1 MQFSILVNAP
11 PYSASGALSAYRFA
25 CAVLAGGH
33 RLYRVFFYHDGVLN
47 ANGLNQFAQ
56 DELDLQAQWADLAQ
70 RHHFELAVCIAS
82 ALRRGV
88 LDANEA
94 NRYDKPSSNLHA
106 AFTIVGLGQLVDAD
120 LNSDRLVTFGD

>member
-11 PYSASGALSAYRFA
+11 PHSTAGALSAYHFA
-25 CAVLAGGH
+25 RALLADGH
-33 RLYRVFFYHDGVLN
+33 QIYRIFFYHDGVLN
-47 ANGLNQFAQ
+47 ANGLNQLAQ
-56 DELDLQAQWADLAQ
+56 DELDLQTQWANLAQ
-70 RHHFELAVCIAS
+70 QHDFELAVCIAS

-94 NRYDKPSSNLHA
+94 NRYDKPASNLHA